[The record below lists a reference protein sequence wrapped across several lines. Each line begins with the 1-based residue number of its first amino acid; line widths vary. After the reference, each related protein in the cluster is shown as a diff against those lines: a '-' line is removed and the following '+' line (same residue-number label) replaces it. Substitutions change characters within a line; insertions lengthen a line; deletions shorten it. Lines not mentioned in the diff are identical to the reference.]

1 MVEPSPQILASEENA
16 TNTVFQ
22 VRLQSQRPSLS
33 PFVDQSFFLVNY
45 LVFNIQ
51 STAKVNIHW
60 GKTKVIQSHV
70 KVRITAYGP
79 IASVYVSREFGN
91 KWI

>member
-1 MVEPSPQILASEENA
+1 MVEPSPKILASEENA

-22 VRLQSQRPSLS
+22 VRFQSQRPSLS
-33 PFVDQSFFLVNY
+33 PFVDQRFFNY
-45 LVFNIQ
+45 LVFDIQ
-51 STAKVNIHW
+51 STAKVNIHR